1 MPHAR
6 ANVDAT
12 GLVAGVDTHTDIHTL
27 AILTAHG
34 AVVSTATFTA
44 DGRGYAALIDALA
57 AAGPV
62 RGIGVEGTN
71 SYGAGLTRALQSAGH
86 TVLEVLRPTRQ
97 VRRTKGKSDPVDAVE
112 AARTVLSGRGISIPK
127 DTNTAAES
135 IRFLLGAR
143 KRFVSSMTSISNA
156 IKALLITAPESVR
169 ARYRDMDTDALLRR
183 LAGSRPGSD
192 LAGPADAA
200 GLALK
205 TMACAHQE
213 LSDRVAGIETQLH
226 ELVKAHHPAL
236 LDVYGVGTLVAA
248 QLAVTAGGNPGRIR
262 NEASFAALCGAAPI
276 PASSGRTNRHRLN
289 RGGDRQGNAA
299 LHRIALVRMRHDAK
313 TRAYVERRTHD
324 GKSKKEIIR
333 CLKRAIVREIY
344 RALTS
349 PAGRAAQADLRA
361 IRTKKKITL
370 SQAAEAL
377 NTWPARISDIE
388 RKARPLPELTH
399 RYRNWL
405 ATA

>member
-1 MPHAR
+1 MLRNEP
-6 ANVDAT
+6 T
-12 GLVAGVDTHTDIHTL
+12 GLIAGVDTHTDTHTL
-27 AILTAHG
+27 AILTEHG
-34 AVVSTATFTA
+34 AVVSTATYTA
-44 DGRGYAALIDALA
+44 DGRGYASIIDALA
-57 AAGPV
+57 TAGPV
-62 RGIGVEGTN
+62 RSVAVEGTN

-97 VRRTKGKSDPVDAVE
+97 VRRMKGKSDPVDAVE
-112 AARTVLSGRGISIPK
+112 AARTVLSGRGISVPK
-127 DTNTAAES
+127 DTNTAVES
-135 IRFLLGAR
+135 IRFLLAAR

-156 IKALLITAPESVR
+156 IKALLITAPEPVR
-169 ARYRDMDTDALLRR
+169 AKYRAMETDALLRR

-192 LAGPADAA
+192 LVDPANAA
-200 GLALK
+200 VLVMK

-226 ELVKAHHPAL
+226 DLVKTHHPAL
-236 LDVYGVGTLVAA
+236 LDVYGVGILVAA
-248 QLAVTAGGNPGRIR
+248 QLAVTAGGNPQRIR

-276 PASSGRTNRHRLN
+276 PASSGRTHRHRLN

-299 LHRIALVRMRHDAK
+299 LHRIALVRMRHDPK
-313 TRAYVERRTHD
+313 TRTYVERRTHD

-333 CLKRAIVREIY
+333 CLKRAIVREVY

-349 PAGRAAQADLRA
+349 PASRACHADLRT
-361 IRTKKKITL
+361 IRTTKKITL
-370 SQAAEAL
+370 TQAAVAL

-388 RKARPLPELTH
+388 RKARPLPELAT